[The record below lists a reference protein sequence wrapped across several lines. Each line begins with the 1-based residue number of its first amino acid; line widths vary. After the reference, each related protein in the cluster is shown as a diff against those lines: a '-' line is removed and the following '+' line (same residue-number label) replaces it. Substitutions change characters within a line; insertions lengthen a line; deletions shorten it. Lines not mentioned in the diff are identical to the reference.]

1 MAGSVLTTYPQRGV
15 VLCVWAALAGSENGD
30 SVSAVGWADKTIQAS
45 GTFTTITVQGSN
57 DGVSWSTLHDL
68 QGNDLVIAAAGLEV
82 IAENPLLMRVASVGA
97 AGCTVTLAGRNI
109 A

>member
-15 VLCVWAALAGSENGD
+15 VHCIWSALAGTENGD
-30 SVSAVGWADKTIQAS
+30 SVSAVGWADKTISAS

-57 DGVSWSTLHDL
+57 DGTNWAVLHNL
-68 QGNDLVIAAAGLEV
+68 QGDDLVIAAAGLEV

-97 AGCTVTLAGRNI
+97 ATCTVIVVGRNV